1 MNLQS
6 GASFDDVCSDC
17 FGGKA
22 AQVLHLCSC
31 ECATS
36 DACSI
41 LVPVILIAVDC
52 FVSDTVSVAIALRLF
67 VLEVVSFPAG
77 LEEQAFGSF
86 GPLSRIASTL
96 SLGLLAAKWILA
108 GEQAGYPLVAC
119 FCMVSANTELLAT
132 AGLVAH
138 LRSLLVKVAIQRQ
151 AAVGQTAGC
160 GWNPTSVSVSRTNP
174 AASGNTVATKGF
186 IFFLAR

>member
-1 MNLQS
+1 MCYFRCLLDF
-6 GASFDDVCSDC
+6 GASHIDCSGLLCFRYGFSCDC
-17 FGGKA
+17 
-22 AQVLHLCSC
+22 
-31 ECATS
+31 
-36 DACSI
+36 
-41 LVPVILIAVDC
+41 IAVVC
-52 FVSDTVSVAIALRLF
+52 TRSCYF
-67 VLEVVSFPAG
+67 
-77 LEEQAFGSF
+77 LEEQALEFWS
-86 GPLSRIASTL
+86 LSRIASTL

-160 GWNPTSVSVSRTNP
+160 GWNP
-174 AASGNTVATKGF
+174 KCKCF
-186 IFFLAR
+186 

>member
-22 AQVLHLCSC
+22 AQVLYLCSC

-52 FVSDTVSVAIALRLF
+52 FVSDTVSVAIA
-67 VLEVVSFPAG
+67 
-77 LEEQAFGSF
+77 
-86 GPLSRIASTL
+86 
-96 SLGLLAAKWILA
+96 
-108 GEQAGYPLVAC
+108 
-119 FCMVSANTELLAT
+119 
-132 AGLVAH
+132 
-138 LRSLLVKVAIQRQ
+138 
-151 AAVGQTAGC
+151 
-160 GWNPTSVSVSRTNP
+160 
-174 AASGNTVATKGF
+174 
-186 IFFLAR
+186 

>member
-6 GASFDDVCSDC
+6 GASFDDVCSNC

-22 AQVLHLCSC
+22 AQVLYLCSC

-67 VLEVVSFPAG
+67 VLEVVTFWRSRLLG
-77 LEEQAFGSF
+77 VF

-151 AAVGQTAGC
+151 AAVGQTASF
-160 GWNPTSVSVSRTNP
+160 GWNP
-174 AASGNTVATKGF
+174 KCKCF
-186 IFFLAR
+186 